1 MSFAENMAAALVAT
15 GDPLTFVDGWY
26 VITVSGFAASGN
38 EFRVAHCSAS
48 RDGVEVFND
57 DLLIIDPPLADDA
70 LVAAQS
76 YIAEVVR
83 QA

>member
-1 MSFAENMAAALVAT
+1 MSFAEDMALALVAA
-15 GDPLTFVDGWY
+15 GDPLTFVDGWF
-26 VITVSGFAASGN
+26 VITVSGFAANGN
-38 EFRVAHCSAS
+38 EFRVAHCSAM

-57 DLLIIDPPLADDA
+57 DLLIIDPPLADDV

-76 YIAEVVR
+76 YMAEVVR